1 MRVSQKNL
9 PTLFDIY
16 PSCGRVFI
24 TDNPRGLPE
33 MTTLDV
39 VSQNLGTLM
48 REQNK
53 NLKELSGVLGVT
65 EDQASELADSGD
77 LDFNQIPIL
86 CEWFNIEPE
95 DLLVRRT

>member
-1 MRVSQKNL
+1 
-9 PTLFDIY
+9 
-16 PSCGRVFI
+16 
-24 TDNPRGLPE
+24 
-33 MTTLDV
+33 MTTLEV

-65 EDQASELADSGD
+65 ENQAAEIADSGN

-95 DLLVRRT
+95 NLLVRRT